1 MAFRLEFP
9 EQAERDFGLI
19 FDHLLESYLGFGE
32 DVETAIDH
40 AWPAF
45 LTTRRGEVRERA
57 VRTRRE
63 PLGARRRT

>member
-9 EQAERDFGLI
+9 ERAERDFALI
-19 FDHLLESYLGFGE
+19 FDHLLESCISFGE
-32 DVETAIDH
+32 GLEAAIDH